1 MKVLIVGAA
10 GMIGRK
16 LTARLVRDGKLAGK
30 AITNAHLVDVVA
42 PQPPANAPFTV
53 TLDAF
58 DIAAS
63 YVASKLAAPRP
74 DIIFLL
80 ASVVSGEA
88 EADFDKGYA
97 INLGGTHAIFEAI
110 RREQALSGAAYK
122 PRLIFTSSIA
132 VYGAPFPDKIGDEF
146 LAAPLTSY
154 GTQKAV
160 CELWLADY
168 SRRGFFDG
176 VGLRLPTICVRPGLP
191 NKAASGFFS
200 GIIREPLAG
209 KEAILPVGDDVR
221 HWHASPRAAVEF
233 LLRGAELDLS
243 LLGARRSLNLP
254 GVSVTVGEQELAD
267 RLLRSVAGQWSGKKL
282 VADLV
287 RKRRAIDGDR
297 GGEDQTRLVG
307 AARQRLLAPD
317 RLEQS
322 MSSADI
328 DGVAFIEI
336 RLRFA

>member
-1 MKVLIVGAA
+1 MKLLIIGAA

-30 AITNAHLVDVVA
+30 AITHAHLVDVIA
-42 PQPPANAPFTV
+42 PQTPPNAPFTV
-53 TLDAF
+53 ALDAF

-63 YVASKLAAPRP
+63 YAASKLVAPRP
-74 DIIFLL
+74 DVIFLL

-110 RREQALSGAAYK
+110 RREQTLSGGAYK

-132 VYGAPFPDKIGDEF
+132 VYGAPFPEKIGDEF

-154 GTQKAV
+154 GTQKAI
-160 CELWLADY
+160 CELLLGDY

-200 GIIREPLAG
+200 NILREPLAG
-209 KEAILPVGDDVR
+209 KEAVLPVADSVR
-221 HWHASPRAAVEF
+221 HYFASPRAAVGFF
-233 LLRGAELDLS
+233 LHAATMDTSRIGPRRNLNMPGLSATVADELEALRA
-243 LLGARRSLNLP
+243 
-254 GVSVTVGEQELAD
+254 
-267 RLLRSVAGQWSGKKL
+267 VAGEKT
-282 VADLV
+282 VALI
-287 RKRRAIDGDR
+287 RREPDETIIKIVAGWARDFDPARAKSLGFQADASFSAIINAHI
-297 GGEDQTRLVG
+297 EDELNGPR
-307 AARQRLLAPD
+307 
-317 RLEQS
+317 
-322 MSSADI
+322 
-328 DGVAFIEI
+328 
-336 RLRFA
+336 